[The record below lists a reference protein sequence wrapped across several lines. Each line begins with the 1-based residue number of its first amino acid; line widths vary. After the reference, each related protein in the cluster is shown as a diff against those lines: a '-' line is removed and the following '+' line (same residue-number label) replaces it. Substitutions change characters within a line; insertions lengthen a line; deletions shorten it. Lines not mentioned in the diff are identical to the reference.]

1 MPATPKKLIYFTAS
15 FPYGLGET
23 WKSNELKYFVEY
35 FDEITVVPYSYGGNR
50 TSPKSLPAGVKLED
64 PLFGTDALTVDARSF
79 FKLLDRNLAYYLK
92 ELLRKKAFLNKAR
105 IIAWLKASLQIK
117 QLVAHPFIRKIL
129 NAPGEDTI
137 LYFFWG
143 RGSCDILPFTGKR
156 RFWKTIVR
164 FHRYDL
170 FEDQNGGYIPYR
182 RQLLENVSIAAPSSA
197 KGYEHLRSLY
207 PDLESHLKVI
217 RLGVI
222 GEGKISASTDN
233 ILRIVS
239 CSYVVPV
246 KRVHLIARA
255 LASVSAPVEWTHVG
269 DGPLMGELKAMVE
282 TLPGNITV
290 NFPGMINSSEV
301 MDFYKARPIDLFLNV
316 SSSEGVPFSIMEVL
330 SGGIPVYATAAGG
343 TGEIIDD
350 SVGKLLPLEITPESL
365 GALLQ
370 QYYEEKPERKA
381 QMRTAAFERYRE
393 KCDAEVLAR
402 DFAKMVIQG

>member
-1 MPATPKKLIYFTAS
+1 MPASPKKLIYFTAS

-50 TSPKSLPAGVKLED
+50 TSPKTLPAGVKLEG
-64 PLFGTDALTVDARSF
+64 PLFETDALTVNTRSV

-92 ELLRKKAFLNKAR
+92 ELLRKKAFLSKTR
-105 IIAWLKASLQIK
+105 TIDWLKASLQIK
-117 QLVAHPFIRKIL
+117 RLLAHPVIRKML
-129 NAPGEDTI
+129 NASDEDTI

-143 RGSCDILPFTGKR
+143 RGSCDILPFTRKR
-156 RFWKTIVR
+156 RFWKTVVR
-164 FHRYDL
+164 FHRFDL
-170 FEDQNGGYIPYR
+170 FENENGGYIPYR
-182 RQLLENVSIAAPSSA
+182 RQLLENVTIAAPSSEI
-197 KGYEHLRSLY
+197 GCEHMRSLY
-207 PDLESHLKVI
+207 PHLGSRLKVI

-222 GEGKISASTDN
+222 GEGKISASADN

-269 DGPLMGELKAMVE
+269 DGPLMSELKAIVE
-282 TLPGNITV
+282 ILPGNIRV
-290 NFPGMINSSEV
+290 DFPGMINSSKV

-330 SGGIPVYATAAGG
+330 SGGVPVYATAAGG

-350 SVGKLLPLEITPESL
+350 SVGKLLPLDITPEEL

-370 QYYEEKPERKA
+370 KFYEEMPERKA
-381 QMRTAAFERYRE
+381 EMRTAAFGRYRE

-402 DFAKMVIQG
+402 EFAKMVIQ